1 MLRMSGPIFG
11 RSVSCTSP
19 SMERLFVLRFRLFR
33 LWPIAQQVWCR
44 KAAEREIGWSS
55 GTVDDDVESG
65 CAGKAMVCFRIP
77 SMFAPGISIVC

>member
-11 RSVSCTSP
+11 RSFPAPPRRWSGFSSFDSVS
-19 SMERLFVLRFRLFR
+19 FVF
-33 LWPIAQQVWCR
+33 ADCAAGWCR
-44 KAAEREIGWSS
+44 KAAEREIGGSS

-65 CAGKAMVCFRIP
+65 CAGKAMVCFRVP